1 MYVCNSSDSNS
12 KFKKERERERERD
25 GRNAPPGGLPGQGKD
40 GVMMMIR
47 RTQEVSDI
55 MNHPNHL

>member
-1 MYVCNSSDSNS
+1 MYVIAAQQIRIRNS
-12 KFKKERERERERD
+12 KKREREREREM
-25 GRNAPPGGLPGQGKD
+25 GNAPPGGLPGQGKD